1 MSRSVVLRLSG
12 DHSAAIHRHLFPG
25 DGKEAAVIALCGRN
39 ESPDACRLLVRE
51 IHPVPY
57 EVCSVREPDAV
68 AWPVSWLDPLLERA
82 DRENLSLVKFHGHS
96 GDFRRF
102 STMDDRSDRRL
113 FEGIRGWLDHD
124 LPHAS
129 VVMMSDGSMFG
140 RAVDVADDF
149 IALKTIAVVGDDLR
163 FWHRDAPVL
172 PEQLKGVGRQATAF
186 GGRMT
191 AELAQLSLA
200 IVGASGTGSIV
211 LEQAGRLGF
220 GRIVTID
227 PQTAECRNLNRILN
241 ASRRDAEE
249 EVAKVEIGR
258 RAIKSMGLGTTV
270 EALPCDLVTR
280 EAIDA
285 VAGCDII
292 IGCVDSAEGRDV
304 LNRISTWHLLPYIDV
319 GVGIVVLPDGTIDQV
334 NGAVHY
340 IQPGR
345 SSLLSRRA
353 YRPEQV
359 SNDAMR
365 RRDPARYAALRRE
378 KYIEGTDEDA
388 PAVVTVNMLVAS
400 LAMNELLARLYPIR
414 NAPNC
419 GYSTLRVSLTETSIE
434 PEPEGDSCSV
444 FARYLGAGDTRPP
457 LGLPEL
463 SA

>member
-1 MSRSVVLRLSG
+1 MSRSAALRLTG
-12 DHSAAIHRHLFPG
+12 DHGAAIRRHLFPG
-25 DGKEAAVIALCGRN
+25 DGKEAAVIALCGRS
-39 ESPDACRLLVRE
+39 ESSEASRLLVRE

-68 AWPVSWLDPLLERA
+68 AWPVSWLDPLLVRA
-82 DRENLSLVKFHGHS
+82 DRENLSIVKFHGHG

-102 STMDDRSDRRL
+102 SQADDRSDGRL
-113 FEGIRGWLDHD
+113 FEGVRGWLDRD

-140 RAVDVADDF
+140 RAVDAEGF
-149 IALKTIAVVGDDLR
+149 STLRMIAAVGDDLR
-163 FWHRDAPVL
+163 FWHRNAPAL
-172 PEQLKGVGRQATAF
+172 PELLKGVGRRATAF
-186 GGRMT
+186 GERMT

-200 IVGASGTGSIV
+200 IIGASGTGSIV

-227 PQTAECRNLNRILN
+227 PQTAERRNLNRILN
-241 ASRRDAEE
+241 ASRRDAED
-249 EVAKVEIGR
+249 EVAKVEIAR
-258 RAIKSMGLGTTV
+258 RAVEAMGLGTKV
-270 EALPCDLVTR
+270 EPHRCDLMSR
-280 EAIDA
+280 EAVEA

-319 GVGIVVLPDGTIDQV
+319 GVGIVALPDGTIDQV

-359 SNDAMR
+359 AADAMR

-378 KYIEGTDEDA
+378 KYIEGADEDA
-388 PAVVTVNMLVAS
+388 PAIVTVNMLIAS

-414 NAPNC
+414 NAPNR
-419 GYSTLRVSLTETSIE
+419 GYATLRVSLTETTIE
-434 PEPEGDSCSV
+434 PEPESEVCPV
-444 FARYLGAGDTRPP
+444 FARHLGAGDTRPP